1 MSDPITAFIDHMRAV
16 GCAPSGC
23 EIIDDDKTHRYH
35 IDGDK
40 PRTLNGSYK
49 LKVEPDGFAVGWCM
63 SFREGVL
70 HPWHVRS
77 KRTAT
82 PEERDA
88 WKRRSAE
95 AKARRER
102 EAADAAA
109 EAASRAK
116 SLWKRADTTG
126 SAGYLDRKRLTDLH
140 GARIMRG
147 MVVVPCWTGAGL
159 TSLQFIAPDG
169 QKRFLRNGSM
179 DGAYHAIPGDDVLVI
194 CEGYATGCKIHI
206 ATGHSV
212 ICAFNAGNLKAVAVS
227 MRRKYPD
234 RRIVIGADNDQWTT
248 RPDGTLYNAGM
259 VGAQAAAVAIGGAM
273 VVAPDVPE
281 DDPARRTDWDDVHD
295 SDGPDVVR
303 EAFARALH
311 AHAEPVGDDTPIGDT
326 WEPVYEPV
334 AHDGGLPD
342 NPVLRAVH
350 PLGRIGKIFYFFPRH
365 CGQIMDFSGPALASI
380 QNLVTMAPRWMWES
394 NFDAK
399 SGEKKMASEAS
410 LMLIE
415 ACNMVGI
422 YDPETERGVG
432 MWGET
437 DGAVLNG
444 GDRLYHRNG
453 DCLPPDYQSNAVYVM
468 GPRVGRITD
477 DQMTNQDAA
486 EILKICLSL
495 SWKHRQAGYMLA
507 GWIVTAL
514 AAGALRWRSHIVLT
528 GEPGA
533 GKSWV
538 IDNIIKPLLGRLG
551 LSRDGGTTEAKLRVE
566 IGSTARPVVMDESES
581 ETQKDRINMEQ
592 IFMLARK
599 ASSGSNVANF
609 NGVYPIRSSFCFA
622 AINPRIIQ
630 GADLD
635 RNSILHL
642 VKSRSPQ
649 ARDEFRTLE
658 RRVSAAITH
667 DAAERLLSRIFHNLP
682 VLLRNIETFS
692 DALTRQEGVKRF
704 GDQFGTLV
712 AGAFLL
718 TSIKEI
724 SADDAAEWCAK
735 QDWTWTKADNDQ
747 SEGEKLLAFILSAR
761 VRYDDRGMA
770 REASVGRLIDR
781 ALHGDGL
788 DRDAAI
794 AALGEY
800 GIRAD
805 QEWLCI
811 GTPCKPMM
819 DVLRETQWGGSYRRM
834 LGEISGAEQ
843 RDKMRFNPSMRLRA
857 VAIPMRHVIGDDP
870 PQEEELPFWGDGF
883 K

>member
-23 EIIDDDKTHRYH
+23 EIIDDDKPHRYH

-77 KRTAT
+77 KRKAT
-82 PEERDA
+82 DDERAA
-88 WKRRSAE
+88 WKAKAAE
-95 AKARRER
+95 AKRKREA
-102 EAADAAA
+102 EAAAVAADAAQ
-109 EAASRAK
+109 RARGI
-116 SLWKRADTTG
+116 WKRAQATG
-126 SAGYLDRKRLTDLH
+126 EAGYITRKRLLGLF
-140 GARIMRG
+140 GARVSRG
-147 MVVVPCWTGAGL
+147 MVVVPCWTAAGL
-159 TSLQFIAPDG
+159 SSLQFIAADG
-169 QKRFLRNGSM
+169 QKRFLRGGVM

-212 ICAFNAGNLKAVAVS
+212 ICAFNAGNLKAVAQL
-227 MRRKYPD
+227 MRGKYPD
-234 RRIVIGADNDQWTT
+234 RRIIIGADNDQWTT
-248 RPDGTLYNAGM
+248 RPDGTPYNAGM
-259 VGAQAAAVAIGGAM
+259 VGAGQAAAAIGGAM
-273 VVAPDVPE
+273 VVAPQVPE
-281 DDPARRTDWDDVHD
+281 DDPQRRTDWDDVHD
-295 SDGPDVVR
+295 TDGPEAVA
-303 EAFARALH
+303 EAFRRALD
-311 AHAEPVGDDTPIGDT
+311 AHVEPVGDDSPIGEA
-326 WEPVYEPV
+326 WEPVYDPPQS
-334 AHDGGLPD
+334 DTPGLPD
-342 NPVLRAVH
+342 SPVLRAVR
-350 PLGRIGKIFYFFPRH
+350 PLGRIDKTFYFFPRS
-365 CGQIMDFSGPALASI
+365 CGQIMDFTGPSLASI
-380 QNLVTMAPRWMWES
+380 QNLVTMAPRWLWES

-399 SGEKKMASEAS
+399 SGDKKMAGEAS

-415 ACNMVGI
+415 ACNMMGI

-432 MWGET
+432 MWQDAGR
-437 DGAVLNG
+437 AVLNG
-444 GDRLYHRNG
+444 GDRLYYPGG
-453 DCLPPDYQSNAVYVM
+453 DCLPPDFESEAVYVM
-468 GPRVGRITD
+468 GPRVGRVIA
-477 DQMTNQDAA
+477 DQMANADAS

-507 GWIVTAL
+507 GWIVIAL

-551 LSRDGGTTEAKLRVE
+551 LSRDGGTTEARLRME
-566 IGSTARPVVMDESES
+566 IGSTSRPVVMDESES
-581 ETQKDRINMEQ
+581 ENQKDRANMEQ

-609 NGVYPIRSSFCFA
+609 NGIYPIRSAFCFA

-635 RNSILHL
+635 RNTILHL

-649 ARDEFRTLE
+649 AREEFRALE
-658 RRVSAAITH
+658 RRVSDAITP
-667 DAAERLLSRIFHNLP
+667 DAADRLLSRVFHNLP
-682 VLLRNIETFS
+682 VLLENVEVFS
-692 DALTRQEGVKRF
+692 DALTKQEGVKRF
-704 GDQFGTLV
+704 GDQFGTLI

-718 TSIKEI
+718 TSTKPITPE
-724 SADDAAEWCAK
+724 AAAEWCAK
-735 QDWTWTKADNDQ
+735 HDWSWSKADNDM

-781 ALHGDGL
+781 ALHGDGM
-788 DRDAAI
+788 DRDAAV

-800 GIRAD
+800 GMRAD
-805 QEWLCI
+805 QDWLCI
-811 GTPCKPMM
+811 GAPSKPIGDM
-819 DVLRETQWGGSYRRM
+819 LRETTWGGSYRRM
-834 LGEISGAEQ
+834 LGEIAGAEQ
-843 RDKMRFNPSMRLRA
+843 RDKMRFSPSMRLRA
-857 VAIPMRHVIGDDP
+857 VAVPMRHVIGEDQQ
-870 PQEEELPFWGDGF
+870 QEEELPFWGDF